1 MDKGDDGRSNST
13 LKGKYQLRSC
23 QPGKGSSERELCSP
37 DARVEANTAG
47 GSTDDRGRS
56 SSLLMDVSNGRDAA
70 SDGGLVASGSI
81 PISGSRPVSGISD
94 ASSEVAML
102 ASVLRDLVKMQG
114 ENEAKREATRQMERI
129 ADKEE
134 AARIREEERV
144 RMLGAWESD
153 RTWKEDME
161 KRRADCEKVTQAVK
175 TFPKI
180 SSACMLP
187 VHLEHF
193 SELMDSLHVDDK
205 KKVCYLPE
213 VLTGPMAVALHNAK
227 VREGMTFAEVRAK
240 LLSAAGLTVS
250 HVRKLFFRPDVE
262 TLVKMSGVDVVHHV
276 RSLIIRILTG
286 GNYCDEVLKSLL
298 VGFFT
303 NVGTDKL
310 VMSLNDA
317 ATDTV
322 DDVIDIIHRSYENY
336 GCVISTDLKGMESLW
351 KIQGRN
357 SETTVV
363 ISQPVKIVGSMDIAV
378 LIVGLAQDVPTKG

>member
-1 MDKGDDGRSNST
+1 
-13 LKGKYQLRSC
+13 
-23 QPGKGSSERELCSP
+23 
-37 DARVEANTAG
+37 
-47 GSTDDRGRS
+47 
-56 SSLLMDVSNGRDAA
+56 
-70 SDGGLVASGSI
+70 
-81 PISGSRPVSGISD
+81 
-94 ASSEVAML
+94 
-102 ASVLRDLVKMQG
+102 
-114 ENEAKREATRQMERI
+114 
-129 ADKEE
+129 
-134 AARIREEERV
+134 
-144 RMLGAWESD
+144 
-153 RTWKEDME
+153 
-161 KRRADCEKVTQAVK
+161 
-175 TFPKI
+175 
-180 SSACMLP
+180 
-187 VHLEHF
+187 
-193 SELMDSLHVDDK
+193 
-205 KKVCYLPE
+205 
-213 VLTGPMAVALHNAK
+213 MAVALHNAK

-298 VGFFT
+298 VRFFT

-322 DDVIDIIHRSYENY
+322 DDVIDIIHRYENY

-357 SETTVV
+357 SDTTVV
-363 ISQPVKIVGSMDIAV
+363 IGQPVKIVGSMDIAV